1 MLLSNVKCFR
11 CTISYKHHGLLKSE
25 KKLLGENQGKDNYRD
40 FFYLTLN
47 DFSFIKVSM
56 TSLRSLPSIN
66 AVCEHH
72 TDTDPLGELQSLGM
86 TE

>member
-1 MLLSNVKCFR
+1 MLSVLGVQFPTNTMVYLKVK
-11 CTISYKHHGLLKSE
+11 
-25 KKLLGENQGKDNYRD
+25 KKLLGENQGKDNYRN
-40 FFYLTLN
+40 FFYLTSN